1 MVGGLRVKMQGSLED
16 ASGHA
21 GTKDEW
27 GKDYGDAA
35 VRYQEEGGLLL
46 CYKGLPYEVEGVLR

>member
-1 MVGGLRVKMQGSLED
+1 MVGRLRVEMQGCLED

-21 GTKDEW
+21 GTKDERRN
-27 GKDYGDAA
+27 DDGDAT

-46 CYKGLPYEVEGVLR
+46 CHKGLPYEVEGVL